1 MDFASGLH
9 IAKNHIVVSYF
20 CENQTYKDVN
30 TIFSLKFD
38 SAKSYEWMRI
48 CVITLVLS
56 QAVMSFLKIFMVWV
70 LPQTYLGLAII
81 LFSAGFIIA
90 TVTCEAVVSS
100 TLGSAAVAGCRY
112 VNILIGS
119 LVLVY
124 LFHCILSLYSFV

>member
-1 MDFASGLH
+1 M
-9 IAKNHIVVSYF
+9 KTKT
-20 CENQTYKDVN
+20 CKDVN

-38 SAKSYEWMRI
+38 SAENYDWIRI
-48 CVITLVLS
+48 CVVTLVLS

-70 LPQTYLGLAII
+70 LPKTYLGPVII

-90 TVTCEAVVSS
+90 TVTCEAVVSG